1 MSELSM
7 SHEERESFLAAV
19 HVGVLSVARPDGPP
33 LMTPIWYRY
42 ADGVVQMATQ
52 HSSHKVR
59 LMQST
64 GVASLCVQ
72 REEHPPAFVTV
83 DGPVSVSPASRDDIV
98 PIASRYLPAN
108 EALAFA
114 DSTPDD
120 VIVTLTPTRWFT
132 IDFAKLPG

>member
-1 MSELSM
+1 MTPD
-7 SHEERESFLAAV
+7 EREAFLADT

-33 LMTPIWYRY
+33 LMTPIWYRVV
-42 ADGVVQMATQ
+42 DDVVQMATQ
-52 HSSHKVR
+52 QSSHKVR

-83 DGPVSVSPASRDDIV
+83 DGPVSVSPATRDDIV

-108 EALAFA
+108 EALTFA

-120 VIVTLTPTRWFT
+120 VIVTLTPTRWFS
-132 IDFAKLPG
+132 IDFTKLPG